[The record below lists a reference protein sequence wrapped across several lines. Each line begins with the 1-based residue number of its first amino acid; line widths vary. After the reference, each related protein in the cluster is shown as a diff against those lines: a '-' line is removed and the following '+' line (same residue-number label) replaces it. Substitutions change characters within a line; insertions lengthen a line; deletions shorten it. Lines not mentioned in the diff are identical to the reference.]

1 MLKKSLLAV
10 SFLVAA
16 ASAHADGPAAPQ
28 FGEFHI
34 EVIKAGKVLYTA
46 STVLGPTASSVA
58 EDGVRTLPMQATC
71 QPNFTINPPLTYKQG
86 VKLELN
92 ANIHQG
98 MAYGF
103 FGFEVEAPAAPEPE
117 APFGQGC
124 KARMVIGHNF
134 GSSGGKIL
142 TVGEPSVT
150 RINDLEVKLTLK
162 QVFDSAPVGKTIGQ
176 LNHG

>member
-1 MLKKSLLAV
+1 MVNMLKKSLLAV

-16 ASAHADGPAAPQ
+16 AAAHADGPATPQ

-58 EDGVRTLPMQATC
+58 EDGVRTLPMATC

-98 MAYGF
+98 WYTAF
-103 FGFEVEAPAAPEPE
+103 F
-117 APFGQGC
+117 
-124 KARMVIGHNF
+124 
-134 GSSGGKIL
+134 
-142 TVGEPSVT
+142 
-150 RINDLEVKLTLK
+150 RI
-162 QVFDSAPVGKTIGQ
+162 
-176 LNHG
+176 